1 MRCLGQI
8 ETRESA
14 ERFVAHLLTIDIS
27 TQIDRASQGGDLW
40 EIWVRN
46 EDQLHIAQQELRDFN
61 ANPRDAKYTAA
72 IGRAQAVLEEKE
84 KKRREAAKNLKK
96 IDMRSRPVGGL
107 GGGGG
112 IPPLTLTILILCI
125 GVGLVT
131 NFGEPGRGNSTGST
145 VLDRLRFVAFQ
156 EFVETNQDAA
166 ASLKKGEVWRAIT
179 PIFVHYG
186 PLHLAMNMFML
197 VGLGRI
203 VERWVGTPKF
213 ALMVLAMAILPN
225 LLQGLMP
232 PALHGAALFGGFSG
246 VIYGLLGFVWI
257 RSTLNPGYGISI
269 PFPFIVLAIG
279 SIAVGLS
286 GLVPNW
292 PLADLCHLGGLLVG
306 MALGYAA
313 EQSAS

>member
-8 ETRESA
+8 ENRESA
-14 ERFVAHLLTIDIS
+14 ERFVAHLLTMDIS
-27 TQIDRASQGGDLW
+27 TQIDRAGQDGDLW

-46 EDQLHIAQQELRDFN
+46 EDQLSIAQTELREFH
-61 ANPRDAKYTAA
+61 ANPRDPKYSAA
-72 IGRAQAVLEEKE
+72 IGRAQKVLEEKE

-96 IDMRSRPVGGL
+96 IDMRSRPAGGL
-107 GGGGG
+107 GGGSG
-112 IPPLTLTILILCI
+112 IPPLTLTLLILCI

-131 NFGEPGRGNSTGST
+131 NFGSPGPRNSTGQT
-145 VLDRLRFVAFQ
+145 VLDRLGFVSFQ
-156 EFVETNQDAA
+156 EYQQTNGDAA
-166 ASLKKGEVWRAIT
+166 ASLEKGEVWRAIT
-179 PIFVHYG
+179 PIFLHFG

-197 VGLGRI
+197 VGFGRI
-203 VERWVGTPKF
+203 VERWLGTPKF

-232 PALHGAALFGGFSG
+232 PVLHGSANFGGISG
-246 VIYGLLGFVWI
+246 VLYGLLGFVWI
-257 RSTLNPGYGISI
+257 RSTLNPSYGISI

-306 MALGYAA
+306 LAFGYAS
-313 EQSAS
+313 EQSAN